1 MTGKLA
7 IDDDDIEPPAR
18 EAFGDERSGNPAA
31 DNQRIAFDVLSEVK
45 TDSMPARR
53 EPGRTAAAQVGL
65 FGIVCVKNADN
76 KPQAMASGATAD
88 VSGARLRLIVLTKTM
103 ISGSELVASAQ
114 RPPQISAINLLMERN
129 REARDEALILDFLF
143 VDFRAGFVDHD
154 HASTLVA
161 VIKVNGDLTG
171 DQVGGFL
178 GVVLVFAIQSNRIFE
193 PETVSDVE
201 MKNGHWPPP

>member
-1 MTGKLA
+1 
-7 IDDDDIEPPAR
+7 
-18 EAFGDERSGNPAA
+18 
-31 DNQRIAFDVLSEVK
+31 
-45 TDSMPARR
+45 
-53 EPGRTAAAQVGL
+53 
-65 FGIVCVKNADN
+65 
-76 KPQAMASGATAD
+76 MASGATAD

-178 GVVLVFAIQSNRIFE
+178 GVVLVLAIQSDRIFE
-193 PETVSDVE
+193 PDTVSDVE